1 MNEAMPTLDDALWS
15 MIQPL
20 IPPAKARRTRYP
32 GRKPL
37 GDRAV
42 MAGILYVLETGI
54 PWGQLPQEMGFGSGM
69 SCWRRL
75 RDWQQAGVWAQIH
88 AVLMGQMRSAARVD
102 WSRVQIE
109 SRPKRAAGAEVRAAV
124 IAAAEAG
131 APQIGFG
138 VQPAGAACPPPP
150 ISALAPVSAPISA
163 PAPVPAPVLAVQ
175 PAPRVVQP
183 QRGAPEA
190 G

>member
-75 RDWQQAGVWAQIH
+75 RDWQQAGVWTQIH

-109 SRPKRAAGAEVRAAV
+109 SRPKRAAAAEVRAAV
-124 IAAAEAG
+124 IAAAAAG
-131 APQIGFG
+131 ARAEERRGGEECWWQWRCRGW
-138 VQPAGAACPPPP
+138 AGGEKKNDAD
-150 ISALAPVSAPISA
+150 
-163 PAPVPAPVLAVQ
+163 AV
-175 PAPRVVQP
+175 RLHT
-183 QRGAPEA
+183 RGCIEL
-190 G
+190 

>member
-1 MNEAMPTLDDALWS
+1 MNEAMSTLDDALWS

-75 RDWQQAGVWAQIH
+75 RDWQQAGVWAQMH

-109 SRPKRAAGAEVRAAV
+109 ARPKRAASAEVRAAA
-124 IAAAEAG
+124 IAAAAADSA
-131 APQIGFG
+131 APRIGFG

-150 ISALAPVSAPISA
+150 ISALAPGAVPAAPAAPSAPSA
-163 PAPVPAPVLAVQ
+163 PRAA
-175 PAPRVVQP
+175 QP
-183 QRGAPEA
+183 QRGASEA

>member
-75 RDWQQAGVWAQIH
+75 RDWQQAGVWAQMH

-109 SRPKRAAGAEVRAAV
+109 SRPKRATAEVRAAV
-124 IAAAEAG
+124 IAAAAAES
-131 APQIGFG
+131 QIGFG

-150 ISALAPVSAPISA
+150 ISALAPAAVLSA
-163 PAPVPAPVLAVQ
+163 Q
-175 PAPRVVQP
+175 PAPRAAQP